1 MVQPDDDVISMSG
14 RSAINHYQKFNIVQ
28 PPAAPTPPIKQNQI
42 QEQLAFDLSKI
53 VFSAVFKIII
63 VNLTAFPLKR
73 QKPPNDQRA
82 RMTLTKSDKSAIED

>member
-1 MVQPDDDVISMSG
+1 MVAPDDDVISMSG

-53 VFSAVFKIII
+53 VFSA
-63 VNLTAFPLKR
+63 
-73 QKPPNDQRA
+73 DQNHSR
-82 RMTLTKSDKSAIED
+82 KSDSLFIEKTKAP